1 MNNDLV
7 QTLKKLSF
15 GPSLIPLRLRPIM
28 TTLKIPHIPE
38 FNFNDD
44 QISSPM
50 SVSPKSPQSQET
62 SHSQETSQSQQ
73 SSHTLSQSP
82 TSNNLTSFNPEP
94 KSGRGKNDGFNK
106 ARERIISDCINGV
119 LDIIPG
125 SKLDIFRKNLDK
137 YLNNLLDPQITSN
150 SNSKIKKKC
159 VIKAG
164 RKYNYDFEVEFI
176 KDQKT
181 IQKSCLEFKYNAQC
195 VSDCPQYVSPMKP
208 SQYMSQSYE
217 KFYYQKYLPK
227 LCQFLEVEIPS
238 LETYLKEIHSPSS
251 KSLKILQDTY
261 YQGCPSSSK
270 YTADP
275 RDIEFYN
282 LSLEQSKASITDF
295 LSLDTKEKPL
305 LDIDLLNNYLLD
317 TQKNKEYMLY
327 YQGEFYYDKPDLD
340 HFKITSYTTKGPYF
354 ICQTKSQRQMKI
366 LLRWK
371 NGNGIAFPAFQI
383 S

>member
-1 MNNDLV
+1 MNSALV
-7 QTLKKLSF
+7 QTFKNLSVR
-15 GPSLIPLRLRPIM
+15 PSLIPLHLTPIM
-28 TTLKIPHIPE
+28 TTLKIPPIPE
-38 FNFNDD
+38 LIFSDTD
-44 QISSPM
+44 QSPM
-50 SVSPKSPQSQET
+50 SVSPTEKEPHSPST
-62 SHSQETSQSQQ
+62 NILKPFS
-73 SSHTLSQSP
+73 
-82 TSNNLTSFNPEP
+82 PEP
-94 KSGRGKNDGFNK
+94 NSGRGKNDGLNK
-106 ARERIISDCINGV
+106 ARERIISECINGV
-119 LDIIPG
+119 LQITPN
-125 SKLDIFRKNLDK
+125 SKLDTFQKNLDS
-137 YLNNLLDPQITSN
+137 YLNNLLDPLLISTPTKST
-150 SNSKIKKKC
+150 IKKKC

-181 IQKSCLEFKYNAQC
+181 IQKSCLEFKYNAQR

-275 RDIEFYN
+275 CDIEFYN
-282 LSLEQSKASITDF
+282 LSLQQSKASITAF
-295 LSLDTKEKPL
+295 LSLDTKENPL